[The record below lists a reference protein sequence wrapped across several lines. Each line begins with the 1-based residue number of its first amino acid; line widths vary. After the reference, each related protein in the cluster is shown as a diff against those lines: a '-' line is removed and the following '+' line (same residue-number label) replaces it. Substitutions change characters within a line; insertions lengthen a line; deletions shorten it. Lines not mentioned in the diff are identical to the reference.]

1 MLSRTDRTYPPNA
14 VNDEEDA
21 ADMNAFLRD
30 YGMDTPEIQEIINE
44 VLQTSTEGQGFKPAS
59 FGERFAFKALV
70 YGAPE
75 TLEHLVARLDVTG
88 IYCALFMSA
97 QLATLISSDVP
108 VSSSGDRITFI
119 VGFSM
124 SLCAFVANL
133 VFVRAVHANKSNLV
147 RDCDIIVWARHGLD
161 FFTFGSYQTL
171 YLGCIG
177 FMIMGYP
184 VIREAYGVGLALVVL
199 LSFICIFVLLE
210 YNLLAGGDLPSK
222 KSMVHMIS
230 GWRSDSIPNDPFS
243 DSVAYLKPLFHARVA
258 RAKQLRAKI
267 RARI

>member
-1 MLSRTDRTYPPNA
+1 MLSRTDRSCPPNA

-30 YGMDTPEIQEIINE
+30 YGMGTPEIQEIMNE

-59 FGERFAFKALV
+59 FGERFACKALV

-133 VFVRAVHANKSNLV
+133 VLFRAVHANKSNLV

-161 FFTFGSYQTL
+161 FFTLGSYHT
-171 YLGCIG
+171 
-177 FMIMGYP
+177 FTWD
-184 VIREAYGVGLALVVL
+184 A
-199 LSFICIFVLLE
+199 
-210 YNLLAGGDLPSK
+210 
-222 KSMVHMIS
+222 
-230 GWRSDSIPNDPFS
+230 
-243 DSVAYLKPLFHARVA
+243 SVS
-258 RAKQLRAKI
+258 
-267 RARI
+267 